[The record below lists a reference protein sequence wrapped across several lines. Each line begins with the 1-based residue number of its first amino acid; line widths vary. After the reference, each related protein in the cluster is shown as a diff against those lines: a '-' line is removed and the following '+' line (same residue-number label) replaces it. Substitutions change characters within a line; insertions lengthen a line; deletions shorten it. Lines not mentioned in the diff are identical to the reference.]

1 MNTIATEFETS
12 FRKAVSPLTLELPVE
27 GMTCA
32 ACATRIENVLNRQP
46 GVTATVNFANET
58 AHVESSTLDA
68 EAIVQA
74 IRDTGY
80 DVPDRTVELALEGM
94 TCAACATRIEKV
106 LNTVPGV
113 TATVNFASET
123 ARITASAAV
132 TTDALIGAVEGAG
145 YGARLKDDADPLGK
159 ARKAA
164 LLQRETRHFWIAAAL
179 TLPLMAEMVAMF
191 SGYHEFVPR
200 WVQLL
205 LATPVQFWIGARF
218 YVGAF
223 HALRGGA
230 ANMDVLIALGTTMA
244 WVISAYATLTDRHD
258 LHVYFEA
265 SAAVITLVLLGK
277 VMEARAKART
287 SSAIEALI
295 QMAPKTARVER
306 DGELV
311 EVEIGQIRRGDVV
324 LVRHGETLPVDGDV
338 IEGRAA
344 VDESLLT
351 GESLPVT
358 KVVGD
363 KAFAGTKNQDGMLK
377 LKATGI
383 GATTQLAEIT
393 RLVSAAQGSKAPI
406 QHMADRISGVF
417 VPIVVAIAALTFAV
431 TWALTGDYEPA
442 LIHAIAVLVIAC
454 PCALGLA
461 TPTAVM
467 VGIGRAAQH
476 GLLFRNAAALEQAEK
491 LSVLVVDKTGTLTEG
506 KPAVTEVV
514 PHGEYSQGDVLALAA
529 ALEQGSEHPLARA
542 ILNRASSEAI
552 QPAVISDFTVITG
565 HGVSAKMQGAN
576 IRLGAP
582 RWISEFAP
590 LPRADI
596 DVLASQGKTV
606 MALASNDKLVGL
618 IAVADRLRS
627 TSRAAVER
635 LKRDG
640 IEVVMLTGDNAG
652 TAAAIA
658 REAGITRF
666 EAEVKP
672 QDKASHVQALKTK
685 DAHVGMVG
693 DGVNDA
699 PALAAADVS
708 FAMGAGSD
716 VAIEAADVT
725 LMVNDLNAVANAIEL
740 SRASL
745 RKIRQNLFFAFIY
758 NVLGIPLA
766 AIGWLSPVIAG
777 GAMALSSVSVVT
789 NSLLLKRWKP

>member
-1 MNTIATEFETS
+1 
-12 FRKAVSPLTLELPVE
+12 VLDLPIE

-46 GVTATVNFANET
+46 GVSATVNFANET
-58 AHVESSTLDA
+58 AHVESSSLSAD
-68 EAIVQA
+68 AIVQA

-106 LNTVPGV
+106 LNGVPGV
-113 TATVNFASET
+113 AATVNFASET
-123 ARITASAAV
+123 ARVTVPAAFSVNALIAAV
-132 TTDALIGAVEGAG
+132 ERAG

-159 ARKAA
+159 TRKEAA
-164 LLQRETRHFWIAAAL
+164 LKRETRQLCIAALFTA
-179 TLPLMAEMVAMF
+179 PLMLEMVAMF
-191 SGYHEFVPR
+191 SGHHEFVPR
-200 WVQLL
+200 WLQLL

-230 ANMDVLIALGTTMA
+230 ANMDVLVALGTTMA
-244 WVISAYATLTDRHD
+244 WLISAYATLSGRHD

-295 QMAPKTARVER
+295 QMAPRTARIER
-306 DGELV
+306 DGALV
-311 EVEIGQIRRGDVV
+311 EVDISQIRRGDVV
-324 LVRHGETLPVDGDV
+324 LVRHGETLPVDGEV

-358 KVVGD
+358 KTVGD

-377 LKATGI
+377 LNATGI
-383 GATTQLAEIT
+383 GVTTQLAEIT

-406 QHMADRISGVF
+406 QRMADRISGVF
-417 VPIVVAIAALTFAV
+417 VPVVVTIAAITFVA
-431 TWALTGDYEPA
+431 TWAFTGNVEPA

-491 LSVLVVDKTGTLTEG
+491 LTVLVVDKTGTLTEG
-506 KPAVTEVV
+506 RPAVTDVV
-514 PHGEYSQGDVLALAA
+514 PQGEYSQADLLSLAA

-542 ILNRASSEAI
+542 ILNHAASQNIA
-552 QPAVISDFTVITG
+552 PAVISNFAAITG
-565 HGVSAKMQGAN
+565 HGTSARQGTAN

-590 LPRADI
+590 LPQQDI
-596 DVLASQGKTV
+596 DALASQGKTV
-606 MALASNDKLVGL
+606 MALSRDDRLVGL

-640 IEVVMLTGDNAG
+640 ITVVMLTGDNAG
-652 TAAAIA
+652 TAATIA

-672 QDKASHVQALKTK
+672 QDKAGRVQALKAGG
-685 DAHVGMVG
+685 AHVGMVG

-766 AIGWLSPVIAG
+766 AMGWLNPVIAG

-789 NSLLLKRWKP
+789 NSLLLKRWKH